1 MSSQAYLFNPTERTL
16 AATGDG
22 FAPPRL
28 TTTGRLALSLS
39 TTDRGVIV
47 YDTTLSVPYWWTGI
61 GWATFSGGTAYSQG
75 LWLAQLIPAV
85 GIITEDPAVKTGYWS
100 LIGNTVSISMKLR
113 VQAVAMGTTGL
124 LKMVTLPF
132 PAAQETA
139 VAVTADLLN
148 NGGKTSIVGYATGND
163 INLYAYENGNLNSLA
178 QHVPA
183 GGTFWVSGTY
193 ITP

>member
-1 MSSQAYLFNPTERTL
+1 MSSQSYLYNPTERTL

-22 FAPPRL
+22 FSPPRL
-28 TTTGRLALSLS
+28 TTAGRTALNLS
-39 TTDRGVIV
+39 PGDRGVIV
-47 YDTTLSVPYWWTGI
+47 YDTTLSVPYWWTGVA
-61 GWATFSGGTAYSQG
+61 WATFSGGAAYSQG

-85 GIITEDPAVKTGYWS
+85 GSITEDPAVKTGYWS
-100 LIGNTVSISMKLR
+100 QIGNTISISMKIR

-132 PAAQETA
+132 PAVQETA
-139 VAVTADLLN
+139 LTVTADLLN
-148 NGGKTSIVGYATGND
+148 NGAKTTLMAYATGND
-163 INLYAYENGNLNSLA
+163 INLYHYENGILMDLA

-183 GGTFWVSGTY
+183 GGVFWVSGTY